1 MTPEIPR
8 LKQQNS
14 GSRIVNF
21 HPQVSPQLPAVLEK
35 FRDRHIY
42 YPVRNSRYADRQ
54 NSAELSP
61 SCQHAELPN
70 LRTC

>member
-21 HPQVSPQLPAVLEK
+21 HPQVSPQLPAVLGEVPGPA
-35 FRDRHIY
+35 HLL
-42 YPVRNSRYADRQ
+42 P
-54 NSAELSP
+54 SP
-61 SCQHAELPN
+61 QFT
-70 LRTC
+70 LRRPAKLG